1 MLPVLTADEKIG
13 RYEYFFFVFVLS
25 LPVALASVIHT
36 LVHIFLRQID
46 LCYQFFFFF
55 LEILISDP

>member
-13 RYEYFFFVFVLS
+13 RYEYFFFFALS

>member
-1 MLPVLTADEKIG
+1 MSKFSMLPVLTADEKIG
-13 RYEYFFFVFVLS
+13 RYEYFCFALS

-46 LCYQFFFFF
+46 LCYLSFFFRN
-55 LEILISDP
+55 SYK

>member
-13 RYEYFFFVFVLS
+13 RYEYLFFALS

-36 LVHIFLRQID
+36 LAHIFLWQID
-46 LCYQFFFFF
+46 LCYLFF
-55 LEILISDP
+55 LLFFLAILISDP

>member
-1 MLPVLTADEKIG
+1 MSKFSMLPVLTADEKIG
-13 RYEYFFFVFVLS
+13 RCEYFFLFFALS

-46 LCYQFFFFF
+46 LCYQFFLFFF
-55 LEILISDP
+55 